1 MRVAGAGILKPL
13 CPMVMADVATFVR
26 MVRSKT
32 EDMIENMV
40 RVGWY
45 SLFVRVVFGR
55 GTSGNSGISR
65 RGG

>member
-32 EDMIENMV
+32 EDMIENM
-40 RVGWY
+40 RIA
-45 SLFVRVVFGR
+45 GR
-55 GTSGNSGISR
+55 AQAQPRDHYNGRELLSG
-65 RGG
+65 